1 MAYFKI
7 NNVDYSM
14 YVNSLQIT
22 TDTNYNA
29 QTNAAGNT
37 VVDYINQKR
46 QIKVGIIPLDNV
58 VMASL
63 KNAIDNFNVSITFL
77 NPNTKALEENIDV
90 IIPSNA
96 IKYYTIQMDKVSFE
110 GLTLTFTEL

>member
-14 YVNSLQIT
+14 YVNSLEIT
-22 TDTNYNA
+22 TNTNYNA

-46 QIKVGIIPLDNV
+46 QIKVGIIPLDDV

-63 KNAIDNFNVSITFL
+63 KNAIDNFNVNISFL
-77 NPNTKALEENIDV
+77 NPKTKTIEENVDV
-90 IIPSNA
+90 IIPSND

>member
-1 MAYFKI
+1 M
-7 NNVDYSM
+7 
-14 YVNSLQIT
+14 
-22 TDTNYNA
+22 
-29 QTNAAGNT
+29 
-37 VVDYINQKR
+37 
-46 QIKVGIIPLDNV
+46 GIMPLDDI

-63 KNAIDNFNVSITFL
+63 KNAIDNFNVSISFL
-77 NPNTKALEENIDV
+77 NPNTKELEENIDV

>member
-14 YVNSLQIT
+14 YVNSLEIT
-22 TDTNYNA
+22 TNTNYNA

-46 QIKVGIIPLDNV
+46 QIKVGIIPLDDT
-58 VMASL
+58 VMATL
-63 KNAIDNFNVSITFL
+63 KNAIDNFNVSISFL
-77 NPNTKALEENIDV
+77 NPKTKTIEDNVDV
-90 IIPSNA
+90 IIPSNDV
-96 IKYYTIQMDKVSFE
+96 KYYTIQVNKVSFD
-110 GLTLTFTEL
+110 GFTLTFTEL

>member
-14 YVNSLQIT
+14 YVNSLEIT
-22 TDTNYNA
+22 TNTNYNA

-46 QIKVGIIPLDNV
+46 QIKVGIIPLDDA
-58 VMASL
+58 VMANL
-63 KNAIDNFNVSITFL
+63 KTAIDNFNVSISFL
-77 NPNTKALEENIDV
+77 NPNTKTLEENVDV
-90 IIPSNA
+90 IIPSNE
-96 IKYYTIQMDKVSFE
+96 IKYYTIQVNKVSFE

>member
-1 MAYFKI
+1 MTYFKI
-7 NNVDYSM
+7 NNIDYSM
-14 YVNSLQIT
+14 YVNSLEIT
-22 TDTNYNA
+22 TNTNYNA

-46 QIKVGIIPLDNV
+46 QIKVGIIPLDDI

-63 KNAIDNFNVSITFL
+63 KNAIDNFNVRISFL
-77 NPNTKALEENIDV
+77 NPNTKTIEENVDV

>member
-14 YVNSLQIT
+14 YVNSLEIT
-22 TDTNYNA
+22 TNTNYNA

-37 VVDYINQKR
+37 VVDFINQKR

-63 KNAIDNFNVSITFL
+63 KNAIDNFNVRISFL
-77 NPNTKALEENIDV
+77 NPNTKELEENIDV

>member
-1 MAYFKI
+1 MTYFKI

-14 YVNSLQIT
+14 YVNSLEIT
-22 TDTNYNA
+22 TNTNYNA

-46 QIKVGIIPLDNV
+46 QIKVGIIPLDDV

-63 KNAIDNFNVSITFL
+63 KNAIDNFNVSISFL
-77 NPNTKALEENIDV
+77 NPNTKIIEENVDV
-90 IIPSNA
+90 IIPSNE

>member
-14 YVNSLQIT
+14 YVNSLEIT
-22 TDTNYNA
+22 TNTKYNA

-63 KNAIDNFNVSITFL
+63 KNAIDNFNVSISFL
-77 NPNTKALEENIDV
+77 NPNTKALEENVDV

>member
-1 MAYFKI
+1 MTYFKLNDI
-7 NNVDYSM
+7 DYSM
-14 YVNSLQIT
+14 YVNSLEIT
-22 TDTNYNA
+22 TNTNYNA

-46 QIKVGIIPLDNV
+46 QIEVGIIPLDDAA
-58 VMASL
+58 MANL
-63 KNAIDNFNVSITFL
+63 KAAIDQFNVSISFL

-96 IKYYTIQMDKVSFE
+96 VKYYTIQMDKVSFE

>member
-14 YVNSLQIT
+14 YVNSLEIT
-22 TDTNYNA
+22 TNTNYNA

-63 KNAIDNFNVSITFL
+63 KNAIDNFNVSISFL
-77 NPNTKALEENIDV
+77 NPNTKELEENIDV

>member
-1 MAYFKI
+1 MTYFKL

-14 YVNSLQIT
+14 YINSLEIT
-22 TDTNYNA
+22 TNTNYNA

-46 QIKVGIIPLDNV
+46 QIKVGIIPLDDI

-63 KNAIDNFNVSITFL
+63 KNVIDNFNVKISFL
-77 NPNTKALEENIDV
+77 NPNTKTIEENVDV

>member
-1 MAYFKI
+1 MTYFKL

-14 YVNSLQIT
+14 YVNSLEIT
-22 TDTNYNA
+22 TNTNYNA

-46 QIKVGIIPLDNV
+46 QIKVGIIPLNDV

-63 KNAIDNFNVSITFL
+63 KNAIDNFNVKISFL
-77 NPNTKALEENIDV
+77 NPNTKTIEENVDV

-110 GLTLTFTEL
+110 GLTLTFSEL

>member
-14 YVNSLQIT
+14 YVNSLEIT
-22 TDTNYNA
+22 TNTKYNA

-46 QIKVGIIPLDNV
+46 QIKVGIIPLDDAI
-58 VMASL
+58 MANL
-63 KNAIDNFNVSITFL
+63 KTAIDNFNVNISFL
-77 NPNTKALEENIDV
+77 NPNTKTLEENIDV

-96 IKYYTIQMDKVSFE
+96 VKYYTIQVNKVSFE

>member
-1 MAYFKI
+1 MNYLKI
-7 NNVDYSM
+7 NNVDYSI
-14 YVNSLQIT
+14 YVNSLEIAIN
-22 TDTNYNA
+22 TNDNA

-46 QIKVGIIPLDNV
+46 QIKVGIIPLDDI

-63 KNAIDNFNVSITFL
+63 KNAIDNFNVSISFL
-77 NPNTKALEENIDV
+77 NPNTKELEENIDV

>member
-14 YVNSLQIT
+14 YVNSLEIT
-22 TDTNYNA
+22 TNTNYNA

-46 QIKVGIIPLDNV
+46 QIKVGIIPLDDV

-63 KNAIDNFNVSITFL
+63 KNAIDNFNVSISFL

-96 IKYYTIQMDKVSFE
+96 IKYYTIQVNKVSFE
-110 GLTLTFTEL
+110 SLTLTFTEL

>member
-14 YVNSLQIT
+14 YVNSLEIT
-22 TDTNYNA
+22 TNTNYNA

-46 QIKVGIIPLDNV
+46 QIKVGIIPLNDV

-63 KNAIDNFNVSITFL
+63 KTAIDNFNVSISFL
-77 NPNTKALEENIDV
+77 NPNTKSLEENVDV

-96 IKYYTIQMDKVSFE
+96 IKYYTIQVNKVSFE

>member
-7 NNVDYSM
+7 NNIDYSM
-14 YVNSLQIT
+14 YVNSLEIT
-22 TDTNYNA
+22 TNTNYNA

-46 QIKVGIIPLDNV
+46 QIKVGIIPLDNSI
-58 VMASL
+58 MANL
-63 KNAIDNFNVSITFL
+63 KTAIDNFNVNISFL
-77 NPNTKALEENIDV
+77 NPNTKTLEENVDV
-90 IIPSNA
+90 IIPSNE
-96 IKYYTIQMDKVSFE
+96 IKYYTIQVNKVSFE

>member
-14 YVNSLQIT
+14 YVNSLEIT
-22 TDTNYNA
+22 TNTKYNA

-46 QIKVGIIPLDNV
+46 QIKVGIIPLDDV
-58 VMASL
+58 VMSSL
-63 KNAIDNFNVSITFL
+63 KNAIDNFNVNISFL
-77 NPNTKALEENIDV
+77 NPNTKAIEENVDV

-96 IKYYTIQMDKVSFE
+96 IKYYTIQVNKVSFE

>member
-46 QIKVGIIPLDNV
+46 QIEVGIIPLDDAA
-58 VMASL
+58 MANL
-63 KNAIDNFNVSITFL
+63 KAAIDQFNVSISFL

-96 IKYYTIQMDKVSFE
+96 VKYYTIQMDKVSFE

>member
-14 YVNSLQIT
+14 YVNSLEIT
-22 TDTNYNA
+22 TNTNYNA

-46 QIKVGIIPLDNV
+46 QIKVGIIPLDDV
-58 VMASL
+58 VMANL
-63 KNAIDNFNVSITFL
+63 KTAIDNFNVNISFL
-77 NPNTKALEENIDV
+77 NPNTKTLEENIDV
-90 IIPSNA
+90 IIPSNE
-96 IKYYTIQMDKVSFE
+96 IKYYTIQVNKVSFD
-110 GLTLTFTEL
+110 GFTLTFTEL